1 MSSAS
6 ASSIDSET
14 STANRRV
21 GTGLV
26 LAIIGAIL
34 FSVKAIIVKLA
45 FRHGVDYMTVVFY
58 RMLFAFPLFV
68 FLAWWSGRGK
78 PALDRKDWSSILFL
92 GFFGGYLTCVLD
104 FAGLQYITA
113 SLERLIVYLTP
124 TLVLFINVFVLKR
137 RFVWGHAWAL
147 VASYL
152 GVVLVLGNEIRLT
165 GENVSLGAAL
175 VFASAISY
183 AVYLCHS
190 GEVVRKLGAKRL
202 AGWATATAC
211 LFSFIHFVATN
222 PLSSLIVPQEVLWLS
237 LVNGV
242 LCTFAPIVMVMVAI
256 SRIGAPL
263 AAQCGMAGPVATV
276 ALGVLLLGEPFTVWE
291 LCGTTLVL
299 LGIWLLARARQK
311 EQADDK

>member
-1 MSSAS
+1 MTSAS
-6 ASSIDSET
+6 ASSTTSELAAT
-14 STANRRV
+14 N
-21 GTGLV
+21 GHHGLGV
-26 LAIIGAIL
+26 ALAITGAIL

-45 FRHGVDYMTVVFY
+45 FWHGADYMTVVFY

-68 FLAWWSGRGK
+68 LLAWWSGRGQ
-78 PALDRKDWSSILFL
+78 PTLNSKDYLSILFL

-152 GVVLVLGNEIRLT
+152 GVVLVLGNEMRLT
-165 GENVSLGAAL
+165 GENVPLGAAL
-175 VFASAISY
+175 VFASAVTY
-183 AVYLCHS
+183 AIYLSHS
-190 GEVVRKLGAKRL
+190 GEVVRQLGAKRL

-211 LFSFIHFVATN
+211 LFSFIHFFATK
-222 PLSSLIVPQEVLWLS
+222 PVSSLVVPHEVLWLS
-237 LVNGV
+237 LINGIF
-242 LCTFAPIVMVMVAI
+242 CTFAPIVMVMVAI

-291 LCGTTLVL
+291 MCGTTLVL
-299 LGIWLLARARQK
+299 LGIWLLARARQQ
-311 EQADDK
+311 EQVK

>member
-1 MSSAS
+1 MTSAS
-6 ASSIDSET
+6 PSSTT
-14 STANRRV
+14 SAPSTTNGRLGMGV
-21 GTGLV
+21 V

-34 FSVKAIIVKLA
+34 FSIKAIIVKLA

-68 FLAWWSGRGK
+68 FLAWWSGRGRSS
-78 PALDRKDWSSILFL
+78 LNRKDCFSILFL

-124 TLVLFINVFVLKR
+124 TLVLLINVFVLKR

-147 VASYL
+147 AASYL
-152 GVVLVLGNEIRLT
+152 GVVLVLGNEMRLT
-165 GENVSLGAAL
+165 GENVPLGASL
-175 VFASAISY
+175 VFASAITY
-183 AVYLCHS
+183 AIYLSHS
-190 GEVVRKLGAKRL
+190 GEVVSRLGAERL

-211 LFSFIHFVATN
+211 LFSFIHFFVTN
-222 PLSSLIVPQEVLWLS
+222 PVSSLVVPQEVLWLS
-237 LVNGV
+237 LINGV
-242 LCTFAPIVMVMVAI
+242 FCTFAPIVMVMVAI

-291 LCGTTLVL
+291 LCGTALVL
-299 LGIWLLARARQK
+299 LGIWLLARARLQ
-311 EQADDK
+311 EQVK